1 MTCCSWTSKCRKF
14 DGFRLYEEL
23 KKMDNKVK
31 VCFLTA
37 SDSYYEKIRQ
47 EEFPT
52 LDKDLVLSKPHRKW

>member
-1 MTCCSWTSKCRKF
+1 MPEI
-14 DGFRLYEEL
+14 DGLRLYNEI

-52 LDKDLVLSKPHRKW
+52 LEKDVVLSSL